1 MLKLKVTAIV
11 DAALEGLASLTQQ
24 DFAAVRPQI
33 FTKIFIEIIIKSI
46 TQMVM
51 IIHIIVMIRWEL
63 WNSQVLLSSWPW
75 RQFVFLGGLLSDLSL
90 QRKLWFEAT
99 SSFELVNWILTKNS
113 FTLWQNLLLA
123 NWKKLS
129 IFQFVASTQG
139 HWQTLLVNI
148 LQFCNILIG

>member
-51 IIHIIVMIRWEL
+51 IIHIIVMIR
-63 WNSQVLLSSWPW
+63 
-75 RQFVFLGGLLSDLSL
+75 
-90 QRKLWFEAT
+90 
-99 SSFELVNWILTKNS
+99 
-113 FTLWQNLLLA
+113 
-123 NWKKLS
+123 
-129 IFQFVASTQG
+129 
-139 HWQTLLVNI
+139 
-148 LQFCNILIG
+148 